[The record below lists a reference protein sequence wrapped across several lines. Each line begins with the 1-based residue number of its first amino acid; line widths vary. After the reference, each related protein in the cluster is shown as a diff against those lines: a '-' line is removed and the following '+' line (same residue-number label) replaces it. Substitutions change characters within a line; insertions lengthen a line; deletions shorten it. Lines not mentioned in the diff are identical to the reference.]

1 MDKLKIYTIIAV
13 IGAAA
18 FLIAGCTEGD
28 PPPESLPG
36 FPEAGDFENL
46 TWSLESY
53 GEPGRLKSVLADT
66 EITATFN
73 SQDSQVQ
80 GNAGANNYFG
90 GYLLDGD
97 RITIQQLAS
106 TKMFRLDPE
115 GVMDQESAYL
125 KALMAAETY
134 EVRNSKLEISGGG
147 QILIFG
153 LSVRTEPQSSSEEPG
168 TTVSVTREEV
178 EEVGEE
184 SESVELPEA
193 QTEETETVD
202 TASNV
207 VIGPTL
213 SNILAGNCEGRAN
226 EELEGAG
233 LPVGSLAAGFTL
245 NDIDRNPVSLAGLL
259 GEKPV
264 VMIFGSFT

>member
-1 MDKLKIYTIIAV
+1 MDKVKFYAIIAV

-18 FLIAGCTEGD
+18 FLVAGCTEGD

-53 GEPGRLKSVLADT
+53 GEPGNLKSVLADT
-66 EITATFN
+66 EITAIFT
-73 SQDSQVQ
+73 SQDGQVR

-90 GYLLDGD
+90 GYRLSGTRL
-97 RITIQQLAS
+97 TIPQLAS
-106 TKMFRLDPE
+106 TEMFRLDPE

-125 KALMAAETY
+125 KALAAAETY
-134 EVRNSKLEISGGG
+134 QVRNSKLEISGGG
-147 QILIFG
+147 QILIFRRG
-153 LSVRTEPQSSSEEPG
+153 VRQKETSSSFQEPG
-168 TTVSVTREEV
+168 ATVSVTNEEI
-178 EEVGEE
+178 EEE
-184 SESVELPEA
+184 SEPVELPEA

-233 LPVGSLAAGFTL
+233 LPGGSLAAGLTL
-245 NDIDRNPVSLAGLL
+245 NDIERNPVSLAGRL